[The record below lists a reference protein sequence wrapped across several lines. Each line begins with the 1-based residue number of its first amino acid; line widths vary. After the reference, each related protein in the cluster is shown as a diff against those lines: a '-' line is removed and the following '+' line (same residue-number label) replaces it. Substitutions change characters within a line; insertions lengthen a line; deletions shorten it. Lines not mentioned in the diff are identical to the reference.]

1 MGRRFER
8 EARAIAALN
17 HPHICTVHDVGRER
31 RIDFLALEYLEAQ
44 TLADLARGW
53 PQTALAP

>member
-1 MGRRFER
+1 LSGKH
-8 EARAIAALN
+8 ALSLRSN
-17 HPHICTVHDVGRER
+17 HPHICTVQDVGDER
-31 RIDFLALEYLEAQ
+31 RIDFLALEYLEGQ